1 MSNSV
6 VAIAA
11 AAAAA
16 AAGAVVVGGVG
27 IYKYFFSK
35 RPAGSQLEPI
45 DLGDFAVWGQPDA
58 GKTTFIARLRGKEVN
73 AEKEQTTSMISYG
86 NFELEGVDG
95 GPYVVR
101 ELIDMPGSKDR
112 LGDWLTQVESKKQV
126 FYVIS
131 LERLADE
138 LYRRKVKFD
147 VGKTVE
153 KLKECGGKKIKIIGT
168 HLDKSEW
175 KSISTAKVNNVIHEH
190 PYMREVQEQFGIF
203 SGYMYSV
210 NLMDAISSNRLLQDI
225 VNDCKK

>member
-1 MSNSV
+1 MSNYV

-16 AAGAVVVGGVG
+16 AGTVVVGGVK
-27 IYKYFFSK
+27 IYTHFFSK
-35 RPAGSQLEPI
+35 RPAASQPEPI
-45 DLGDFAVWGQPDA
+45 DLGAFAVWGQPDA
-58 GKTTFIARLRGKEVN
+58 GKTTFIARLRGKVCN
-73 AEKEQTTSMISYG
+73 SEKEQTTSMISYG
-86 NFELEGVDG
+86 KFELEGVNG

-112 LGDWLTQVESKKQV
+112 LGDWLAQVESKKQV
-126 FYVIS
+126 FYIIS
-131 LERLADE
+131 LERLSDE
-138 LYRRKVKFD
+138 NYRRKVKFD

-175 KSISTAKVNNVIHEH
+175 KSISTAKVNNEIHDH

-210 NLMDAISSNRLLQDI
+210 NLMDDISSSRLLQDI